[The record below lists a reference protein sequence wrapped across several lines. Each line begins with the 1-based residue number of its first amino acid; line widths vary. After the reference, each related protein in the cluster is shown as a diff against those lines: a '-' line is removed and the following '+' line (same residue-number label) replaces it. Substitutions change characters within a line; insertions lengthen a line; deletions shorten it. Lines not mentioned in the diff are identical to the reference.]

1 MKKLFYIMFFVCC
14 SLQFVNAQWLQQN
27 SGIQENLY
35 DIKFINKNTGWTLG
49 DGGIVLKTTN
59 GGSNWIDVP
68 NPSISAG
75 GILSSVFP
83 VDSNIVYVVGGHEV
97 ILKTTNGGNN
107 WIIIRN
113 GPNGLGTGFRG
124 VFFLN
129 KDTGWVC
136 GSMRVLRTTNGGLT
150 FDSAGIFWGSLAD
163 IYFKDFNTGI
173 ICGDGRVFKTTDGGM
188 NWFNTYVPTS
198 YAAMFL
204 RLGVANKQYV
214 CVSGMNA
221 YGVYK
226 STNFATTWIKTDS
239 LQLPGAYGMYLLNK
253 DTGFAG
259 NGLNMLFKTT
269 DGGYNWKQENT
280 GTGVVAQITSVYFL
294 NDSIGWY
301 ASCAGKI
308 FHTTTGGQ
316 VLKIANTN
324 EQLADDLNLYQNYP
338 NPFNSETTIEFEVK
352 NKGIFSMEVF
362 DLLGRKIEALFTK
375 HLNTGKYQYKFNA
388 NNISSGTYFYRLSS
402 ENSIKIKSCILVK

>member
-1 MKKLFYIMFFVCC
+1 MKKITLIIVFIYY
-14 SLQFVNAQWLQQN
+14 SLQITNAQWIQQN

-59 GGSNWIDVP
+59 GGNNWINIP

-83 VDSNIVYVVGGHEV
+83 VDSNVVYVVGGHEV
-97 ILKTTNGGNN
+97 ILKTTNGGTN

-124 VFFLN
+124 VYFLN

-188 NWFNTYVPTS
+188 NWFNTNVPLQT
-198 YAAMFL
+198 AAMFL

-226 STNFATTWIKTDS
+226 STNFATSWIKTDS
-239 LQLPGAYGMYLLNK
+239 LQLPGAYGMYFLNK

-259 NGLNMLFKTT
+259 NALNMLFKTT

-316 VLKIANTN
+316 VMQITNSN
-324 EQLADDLNLYQNYP
+324 EQIAKDFKLYQNYP
-338 NPFNSETTIEFEVK
+338 NPFNSETTIEFEI
-352 NKGIFSMEVF
+352 NQKGIFRMEVF
-362 DLLGRKIEALFTK
+362 DLLGRKIEALFIK
-375 HLNTGKYQYKFNA
+375 QLNAGKYQYKFNA
-388 NNISSGTYFYRLSS
+388 NNISSGIYFYKISNSNSS
-402 ENSIKIKSCILVK
+402 ITKTMSLIK